1 MVHKAREANI
11 FTYAKF
17 DVAALLSLAYC
28 IRGKECSCDETQRPN
43 SGSLNWVIFIS
54 FEDGVE
60 WVFRSPRRSF
70 GLKKA
75 TASEVLMSEVAT
87 MKYLRGMSKIPV
99 PEVFSYCATDQNDI
113 NVPYILMSKASG
125 VPLSTYQWEDDMASP
140 PGIGVR
146 PRAILSTT
154 QKRKILG
161 QLGGIHAALSNI
173 RFSEIGSLFMDNN
186 NSYTPRKCLFPSLVW
201 QRRDEFDDTD
211 ITRGPFSEAKAFYM
225 ASIDAFLAHS
235 AELPMEHHL
244 FHAPV
249 PIVQEYDSFEE
260 YRLATDRWNDYAT
273 VGSKIESRKN
283 RLDYTLVG
291 ISLRDTVGFFSEK
304 DTQTSCDGFPLYHP
318 DISTQ
323 NIFVDEDLNITC
335 IIDWAFA
342 SSVPP
347 AMLLVCPGLPHPR
360 DGIHC
365 SLLGAFVDGFIAGE
379 GFSGETALDFSLN
392 DIFWAFFRL
401 INLDSL
407 QDFHYFS
414 QLIHAIIGQEVYP
427 YLRHIMGKAD
437 FLEAAEYVLEDDGD
451 QERLRRDEEQYFSC
465 VGSQRHALSRHLTMI
480 QQLNN
485 QFVADKRLWRWI
497 ALYLNQRELYI
508 FS

>member
-17 DVAALLSLAYC
+17 DVAALLSLAHSL
-28 IRGKECSCDETQRPN
+28 RGKECSCDETQRPN

-60 WVFRSPRRSF
+60 WVFRSPRRSSE
-70 GLKKA
+70 LKKS
-75 TASEVLMSEVAT
+75 TASEVLISEVST
-87 MKYLRGMSKIPV
+87 MKYLGEMSKIPV

-113 NVPYILMSKASG
+113 KVPYILMSKASG

-140 PGIGVR
+140 PGIDDSPQPV
-146 PRAILSTT
+146 LSTI
-154 QKRKILG
+154 QKRRILG

-173 RFSEIGSLFMDNN
+173 RFGEIGSLFMDSN
-186 NSYTPRKCLFPSLVW
+186 NSYATRKCLFPSLVW
-201 QRRDEFDDTD
+201 QHRDEFDDTD
-211 ITRGPFSEAKAFYM
+211 VTRGPFSEAKTFYM
-225 ASIDAFLAHS
+225 ASINSFLAHS

-249 PIVQEYDSFEE
+249 PVVQEYDSFEE

-273 VGSKIESRKN
+273 VGSKIESREN

-291 ISLRDTVGFFSEK
+291 ISLRDM
-304 DTQTSCDGFPLYHP
+304 HP

-360 DGIHC
+360 DGIHS

-379 GFSGETALDFSLN
+379 GFGCATALDFAHN

-414 QLIHAIIGQEVYP
+414 LLIHSIIGQEVYP
-427 YLRHIMGKAD
+427 YLRHIKGKTE
-437 FLEAAEYVLEDDGD
+437 FLEAAEYVLEDEDD
-451 QERLRRDEEQYFSC
+451 QERLKRDEEQYFSC
-465 VGSQRHALSRHLTMI
+465 VGPQRQALSRHLTMVK
-480 QQLNN
+480 QLNN
-485 QFVADKRLWRWI
+485 QFVADKRLWKWI
-497 ALYLNQRELYI
+497 ELYLNQRDLDM

>member
-17 DVAALLSLAYC
+17 DVAALLSLAYS
-28 IRGKECSCDETQRPN
+28 IRGKECSCDENQRPN

-54 FEDGVE
+54 FEDEVE

-87 MKYLRGMSKIPV
+87 MKYLREMSKIPV
-99 PEVFSYCATDQNDI
+99 PEVFSYC
-113 NVPYILMSKASG
+113 
-125 VPLSTYQWEDDMASP
+125 
-140 PGIGVR
+140 
-146 PRAILSTT
+146 
-154 QKRKILG
+154 
-161 QLGGIHAALSNI
+161 
-173 RFSEIGSLFMDNN
+173 
-186 NSYTPRKCLFPSLVW
+186 LVW
-201 QRRDEFDDTD
+201 QQRDEFDDTD
-211 ITRGPFSEAKAFYM
+211 ITRGPFSETKAFYM

-235 AELPMEHHL
+235 AELPMGHHL

-273 VGSKIESRKN
+273 VESKIDSSKN

-291 ISLRDTVGFFSEK
+291 ISLRDTVAFLSGK
-304 DTQTSCDGFPLYHP
+304 DTQTSCGGFPLYHP

-365 SLLGAFVDGFIAGE
+365 SLLGAFVNGFIAGA
-379 GFSGETALDFSLN
+379 GFSGEPALEFSHN
-392 DIFWAFFRL
+392 DILWAFFRL

-414 QLIHAIIGQEVYP
+414 QLIHSIIGQEVYP
-427 YLRHIMGKAD
+427 YLRHIKGETE
-437 FLEAAEYVLEDDGD
+437 FLEAAEYVLEDEGD
-451 QERLRRDEEQYFSC
+451 QERLKRDEEQYFSC

-480 QQLNN
+480 KQLNN

-497 ALYLNQRELYI
+497 ALYLNQRDLYM

>member
-87 MKYLRGMSKIPV
+87 MKYLRAMSKIPV

-146 PRAILSTT
+146 PQAILSTT

-161 QLGGIHAALSNI
+161 QLG
-173 RFSEIGSLFMDNN
+173 
-186 NSYTPRKCLFPSLVW
+186 VW

>member
-1 MVHKAREANI
+1 
-11 FTYAKF
+11 
-17 DVAALLSLAYC
+17 
-28 IRGKECSCDETQRPN
+28 
-43 SGSLNWVIFIS
+43 
-54 FEDGVE
+54 
-60 WVFRSPRRSF
+60 
-70 GLKKA
+70 
-75 TASEVLMSEVAT
+75 
-87 MKYLRGMSKIPV
+87 
-99 PEVFSYCATDQNDI
+99 
-113 NVPYILMSKASG
+113 MSKASG
-125 VPLSTYQWEDDMASP
+125 VPLSTYRWEDGSL
-140 PGIGVR
+140 PGIGDR
-146 PRAILSTT
+146 SQAILSTS
-154 QKRKILG
+154 QKRKIVR
-161 QLGGIHAALSNI
+161 QLGGVHAALSNL
-173 RFSEIGSLFMDNN
+173 RFSEIGSLFMDNDS
-186 NSYTPRKCLFPSLVW
+186 SYTPQKCLFPSLVW
-201 QRRDEFDDTD
+201 QRRDEFDDKD

-291 ISLRDTVGFFSEK
+291 ISLRDTVAFFSEK
-304 DTQTSCDGFPLYHP
+304 DGQTSCDGFPLYHP

-323 NIFVDEDLNITC
+323 NIFVDDDLKITC

-360 DGIHC
+360 DGIHS
-365 SLLGAFVDGFIAGE
+365 SLIGAFVDGFLAGE
-379 GFSGETALDFSLN
+379 GFSGQTTLDFSHN
-392 DIFWAFFRL
+392 DFFWAFFRL

-414 QLIHAIIGQEVYP
+414 QLIQSIIGQEVYP
-427 YLRHIMGKAD
+427 YIRHIKGKSE
-437 FLEAAEYVLEDDGD
+437 FLEAAEYVLEDEGD
-451 QERLRRDEEQYFSC
+451 QERLRQDEEQYFSC
-465 VGSQRHALSRHLTMI
+465 VGPQRHALSRHLTMI
-480 QQLNN
+480 KQLNN

-497 ALYLNQRELYI
+497 TCYLNEREVYM